1 MASIFIDKEQTIKMS
16 EYERTRLILTSGLLV
31 VSIMHGRTAKLVFLN
46 NNLLFKTNIINGIFK
61 GLPLVHN
68 NQTNDPDLFLVIFS
82 FIYK

>member
-1 MASIFIDKEQTIKMS
+1 
-16 EYERTRLILTSGLLV
+16 
-31 VSIMHGRTAKLVFLN
+31 MHGRTAKLVFLN